1 VPALGGAVVTVT
13 TSQDAYDDAL
23 SAIRNHAEDLGGWL
37 GIWENRS
44 EPDAHARRCAN
55 DAVDAIDAMLRDLY
69 KVRQQLIS
77 EIRDSDDA
85 SAARADALLAR
96 TREGGEHT

>member
-1 VPALGGAVVTVT
+1 VNCSSPDRCTLWKIYTGAPKVGDSDSTFVTIALIG
-13 TSQDAYDDAL
+13 SIL
-23 SAIRNHAEDLGGWL
+23 RAER
-37 GIWENRS
+37 EEQQHERT
-44 EPDAHARRCAN
+44 P
-55 DAVDAIDAMLRDLY
+55 VDAIDAMLRDPHN
-69 KVRQQLIS
+69 VRQQLIS